1 MTSGLK
7 DVENT
12 DNIQIGNQ
20 GRGKNDLFQITR
32 IFEFRFVRSESGR
45 RKNSNTILR
54 T

>member
-32 IFEFRFVRSESGR
+32 IFEFGLFDLKAAGARIV
-45 RKNSNTILR
+45 ILF
-54 T
+54 